1 MGKNVLKLDVHGFDE
16 YAEKLD
22 RLDADLKKIFTDALE
37 EVGETITEDTEN
49 AVTDENLPAGGKY
62 SSGETKESILKN
74 PKVEWNGT
82 IGQINVGFD
91 FGKSGAGGY
100 LITGTPRMRPVKELN
115 EIYKSKRYMNNI
127 RKDMTEIFQDEIE
140 RRMGG

>member
-37 EVGETITEDTEN
+37 EAGETITEDTEN
-49 AVTDENLPAGGKY
+49 AVTDANLPAGGKY

-74 PKVEWNGT
+74 PKVEWNRT